1 MKKLNFIQITSLYVG
16 CLMGA
21 GFASGR
27 ECWQYFGVFGKTGY
41 NGIYAVAVIFI
52 IVSCMLSYIAIS
64 KNTKDLGELISPVKN
79 KFIIDFI
86 GIIMAAIYYSMI
98 IAMTAAGGSL
108 LNQQFGIHK
117 AIGGLTIAVLC
128 IITVLGDFER
138 VSKVFSLLVP
148 VLFIFGMIVIFLALR
163 ADFGQSGAV
172 SGYEPGSMTPTWPV
186 AAVVFCAYNCMGM
199 VTMAGSSA
207 INAKD
212 RKNAYLGAI
221 VGSVMLGLLTL
232 LLLKAMLTDM
242 AFSCSLDLP
251 MLGFAARI
259 SKPLNVIYAIVLYG
273 AVYSCGAST
282 YYGFSTKLPDN
293 KYKKA
298 IIVAGALIG
307 FAIGLSGFKV
317 IVEYLYSA
325 QGYIGMC
332 FIIMI
337 TINFFREL
345 NKNSKSKRAA

>member
-27 ECWQYFGVFGKTGY
+27 ECWQYFGVFGKNGY
-41 NGIYAVAVIFI
+41 NGIYAVAAIFI
-52 IVSCMLSYIAIS
+52 VVSCMLSYIAIS
-64 KNTKDLGELISPVKN
+64 KQTKDLGELISPVNN
-79 KFIIDFI
+79 KFVIDII
-86 GIIMAAIYYSMI
+86 GIVMAAIYYSMI

-117 AIGGLTIAVLC
+117 AAGGLIIAILC
-128 IITVLGDFER
+128 IITVFGDFER

-148 VLFIFGMIVIFLALR
+148 VLFVFGMLVIILALR
-163 ADFGQSGAV
+163 ADFGQSGPV
-172 SGYEPGSMTPTWPV
+172 SGYEPGDMTPTWPV

-207 INAKD
+207 INAKNN
-212 RKNAYLGAI
+212 KHAYLGA
-221 VGSVMLGLLTL
+221 VLGSVMLAVLTFM
-232 LLLKAMLTDM
+232 LLKAMLTDM
-242 AFSCSLDLP
+242 AFSCGLDLP

-259 SKPLNVIYAIVLYG
+259 SRPLNIIYAIVLYG

-293 KYKKA
+293 RYKKP
-298 IIVAGALIG
+298 ILVAGALIG
-307 FAIGLSGFKV
+307 FAIGLSGFKT

-325 QGYIGMC
+325 QGYIGMI
-332 FIIMI
+332 FILM
-337 TINFFREL
+337 TVINFVKEFINNR
-345 NKNSKSKRAA
+345 KNTN